1 MANQPTPVAG
11 ATQAPPG
18 RRGLTGRAILA
29 GLLWLLACLAILL
42 ASVTVWAHQ
51 TLLTDQGWGRIV
63 SGVVSD
69 PEVVEA
75 TSERVVERVSTSLDV
90 SGKISAILP
99 GEMTLLSG
107 AITRVVEQ
115 KVAEGL
121 ATAAST
127 EQFQDAFVAV
137 NERAHGA
144 AMKVIRGPDSEALST
159 DEGTITIDL
168 FPLIG
173 GALTALQD
181 TGIIPADVQIP
192 DLSDY
197 QPNPERVAQLE
208 TVLGRDLPDDIGT
221 ITLVQSDRLAAVQDA
236 VRMFDVLTV
245 LLIVI
250 AILFVVLALVL
261 SVRRLRMLAW
271 LAIGSVV
278 ALLLGRLVTR
288 IVIEDLT
295 GALRTGESGVTVA
308 GVIDSSVDSLMW
320 FTFIVVIV
328 ALAVAALAIL
338 VERRA
343 EISEVV
349 SDTGGLRA
357 WIRARS
363 RAIAYVGIG
372 LVAFVVLWNV
382 GGPDITLVGAALV
395 GIVLIAVAVIGGRDA
410 GSGEAPAAGQA

>member
-1 MANQPTPVAG
+1 M
-11 ATQAPPG
+11 
-18 RRGLTGRAILA
+18 
-29 GLLWLLACLAILL
+29 
-42 ASVTVWAHQ
+42 TVWAHQ

-75 TSERVVERVSTSLDV
+75 TSERLVERVSTALDV
-90 SGKISAILP
+90 SGRISAILP

-115 KVAEGL
+115 RVAEGL
-121 ATAAST
+121 ATVAST

-159 DEGTITIDL
+159 DEGTISIDL

-181 TGIIPADVQIP
+181 AGIIPADVQVP

-221 ITLVQSDRLAAVQDA
+221 ITIVQSDRLAAVQDA
-236 VRMFDVLTV
+236 VRAFDVITV
-245 LLIVI
+245 LSIVI
-250 AILFVVLALVL
+250 AVLLVVLAIAL
-261 SVRRLRMLAW
+261 SARRLRMLAW
-271 LAIGSVV
+271 LAIGSIV
-278 ALLLGRLVTR
+278 ALLLGRFVTR
-288 IVIEDLT
+288 LIIEDLA
-295 GALRTGESGVTVA
+295 GALGSGESGVTVV

-320 FTFIVVIV
+320 FTFIAIVVAIAVAGV
-328 ALAVAALAIL
+328 ALL

-343 EISEVV
+343 EVGEVIA
-349 SDTGGLRA
+349 DTGGLRA
-357 WIRARS
+357 WLRARS

-372 LVAFVVLWNV
+372 LVAFVVLWNI
-382 GGPDITLVGAALV
+382 GGPDITLLGAALV
-395 GIVLIAVAVIGGRDA
+395 GLVLIAVAVIGGRDP
-410 GSGEAPAAGQA
+410 GSGEAPAAGPA

>member
-1 MANQPTPVAG
+1 
-11 ATQAPPG
+11 
-18 RRGLTGRAILA
+18 
-29 GLLWLLACLAILL
+29 
-42 ASVTVWAHQ
+42 
-51 TLLTDQGWGRIV
+51 V

-75 TSERVVERVSTSLDV
+75 TSERLVERVSTALDV
-90 SGKISAILP
+90 SGRISAILP

-115 KVAEGL
+115 RVAEGL
-121 ATAAST
+121 ATVAST

-159 DEGTITIDL
+159 DEGTISINL

-181 TGIIPADVQIP
+181 AGIIPADVQVP

-221 ITLVQSDRLAAVQDA
+221 ITIVQSDRLAAVQDA
-236 VRMFDVLTV
+236 VRAFDVITV
-245 LLIVI
+245 LCIVI
-250 AILFVVLALVL
+250 AVLLVVLAIAL
-261 SVRRLRMLAW
+261 SARRLRMLAW

-278 ALLLGRLVTR
+278 ALLLGRFVTR
-288 IVIEDLT
+288 LIIEDLA
-295 GALRTGESGVTVA
+295 GALGSGESGVTVVS
-308 GVIDSSVDSLMW
+308 VIESSVDSLMW
-320 FTFIVVIV
+320 FTFIAIVVAIAVAGV
-328 ALAVAALAIL
+328 ALL

-343 EISEVV
+343 EVGEVIA
-349 SDTGGLRA
+349 DTGGLRA
-357 WIRARS
+357 WLRTRS

-372 LVAFVVLWNV
+372 LVAFVVVWNI
-382 GGPDITLVGAALV
+382 GGPDITLLGAALV
-395 GIVLIAVAVIGGRDA
+395 GIVLIAVAVIGGRDP
-410 GSGEAPAAGQA
+410 GSGEAPAAGPA